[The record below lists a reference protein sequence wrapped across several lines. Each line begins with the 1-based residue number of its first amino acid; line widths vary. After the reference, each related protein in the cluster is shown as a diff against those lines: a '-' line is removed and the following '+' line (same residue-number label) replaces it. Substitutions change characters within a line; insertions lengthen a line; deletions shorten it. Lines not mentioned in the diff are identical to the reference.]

1 MRENDTILAGEDSGG
16 LSTGC
21 HIPEKDG
28 IFANLLILEAVSSS
42 NKPLYELKD
51 EILKFAGTEFLQD
64 RVDIKLKS
72 DEEKKAL
79 MEQFS
84 QVTEICGH
92 KIFDILKIDGVK
104 FFFDKKDN
112 NSSSWILMRESG
124 TEPLLRFYI
133 ETGSKENLEKIKE
146 FIKNKVATL

>member
-51 EILKFAGTEFLQD
+51 EIFK
-64 RVDIKLKS
+64 
-72 DEEKKAL
+72 
-79 MEQFS
+79 
-84 QVTEICGH
+84 ICRYR
-92 KIFDILKIDGVK
+92 IFTRQ
-104 FFFDKKDN
+104 
-112 NSSSWILMRESG
+112 S
-124 TEPLLRFYI
+124 
-133 ETGSKENLEKIKE
+133 
-146 FIKNKVATL
+146 